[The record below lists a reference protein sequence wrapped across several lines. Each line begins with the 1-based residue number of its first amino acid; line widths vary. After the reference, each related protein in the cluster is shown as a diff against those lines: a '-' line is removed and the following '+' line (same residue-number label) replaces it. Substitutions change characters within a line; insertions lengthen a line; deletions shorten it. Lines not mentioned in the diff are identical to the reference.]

1 MNASPRYTRSGDISW
16 FTNDAFGMF
25 IHVGLGSSAGIE
37 LNMKSFSAADY
48 KAGSADSWSPERY
61 YALKDFFGAEDYDPR
76 EWARVAKEAGCRYV
90 ILGAKHHDGFCLWP
104 TKTKELHAGNFGPKR
119 DMVGPFV
126 EAVREAGLKVG
137 LYMSLIDWE
146 DPDFTALP
154 ASVRFSSPVREHDF
168 SPVGW
173 DRFLGRVF
181 TQVEELLTWYGKI
194 DVLWFDVPGWGADI
208 WHADELKMMMLSIQP
223 HIICC
228 DRLPGCGEYA
238 TPEQQIPVSP
248 LEVPWE
254 TCMTCNESWTYH
266 PDAEKYKPTRSLIR
280 KLCEIR
286 SLGGNLL
293 LNVGPDSRGR
303 FPEPAVKRF
312 LEIGEWLRRSGDSI
326 YGAARG
332 VDYLHYWG
340 PSTRNGNTLYCHLL
354 TRPDPELELR
364 GIASDPERVF
374 VLQTGQVLP
383 FQRVSNRIVIDFAAC
398 EFDPLC
404 TTVALAFSEA
414 PASLQFASTVFT
426 TRGPALW

>member
-1 MNASPRYTRSGDISW
+1 
-16 FTNDAFGMF
+16 
-25 IHVGLGSSAGIE
+25 
-37 LNMKSFSAADY
+37 
-48 KAGSADSWSPERY
+48 
-61 YALKDFFGAEDYDPR
+61 
-76 EWARVAKEAGCRYV
+76 
-90 ILGAKHHDGFCLWP
+90 
-104 TKTKELHAGNFGPKR
+104 
-119 DMVGPFV
+119 
-126 EAVREAGLKVG
+126 
-137 LYMSLIDWE
+137 
-146 DPDFTALP
+146 
-154 ASVRFSSPVREHDF
+154 
-168 SPVGW
+168 
-173 DRFLGRVF
+173 
-181 TQVEELLTWYGKI
+181 
-194 DVLWFDVPGWGADI
+194 
-208 WHADELKMMMLSIQP
+208 
-223 HIICC
+223 
-228 DRLPGCGEYA
+228 
-238 TPEQQIPVSP
+238 
-248 LEVPWE
+248 
-254 TCMTCNESWTYH
+254 MTCNESWSYH
-266 PDAEKYKPTRSLIR
+266 PDAEKYKPTRDLVR